1 MDMPST
7 VFLVVRNY
15 GHLGIGSPDVTGDR
29 DAAYDLFTGAVDN
42 GDAVAVWR
50 IATYGSLPV
59 SIADATD
66 EFEHEMQEICI
77 GRGIDWPEVVRFDS
91 LPIAAE

>member
-1 MDMPST
+1 MDMPAT
-7 VFLVVRNY
+7 VYLVVRNY
-15 GHLGIGSPDVTGDR
+15 GQLGFGSPDVTGDR
-29 DAAYDLFTGAVDN
+29 DAAYDQFFDAVKD

-77 GRGIDWPEVVRFDS
+77 KRGIDWPEVIRFGS